1 MSIHERTDERT
12 DERDS
17 RRAADGRSHVPSAA
31 VDADV
36 AGNGAEHDAPQGRH
50 EEILEA
56 ALELFATIGYRATT
70 MAQIGDRIGI
80 RGPSLYKHVASKQ
93 ELLVAIMA
101 GMMEDLLR
109 LQRAALDAGGDVRE
123 RLERITI
130 VHVQYHA
137 QERYRAF
144 VGHREIDNLEEPE
157 RSRILDLRREYESNF
172 RDLVQEGREL
182 RMFRSSS
189 DRWSSYAILDM
200 GIGVSAWYSPTGSVA
215 PDELGATYAEF
226 ALRMLGAELA

>member
-1 MSIHERTDERT
+1 MVVPMSIDERPT
-12 DERDS
+12 TS
-17 RRAADGRSHVPSAA
+17 RSPARSSGRSHVPSVTGPAG
-31 VDADV
+31 AD
-36 AGNGAEHDAPQGRH
+36 HDGPQDRH
-50 EEILEA
+50 EEIIEA

-101 GMMEDLLR
+101 GMMEDLLDR
-109 LQRAALDAGGDVRE
+109 QRAALRTGGDVRE
-123 RLERITI
+123 RLERITA

-137 QERYRAF
+137 EHRYRAF
-144 VGHREIDNLEEPE
+144 VGHREIDSLEEPE
-157 RSRILDLRREYESNF
+157 RSRILELRREYESNF
-172 RDLVQEGREL
+172 RDLVQEGREQ
-182 RMFRSSS
+182 RVFRTSS

-200 GIGVSAWYSPTGSVA
+200 GIGVSAWYNPTGSVA

-226 ALRMLGAELA
+226 ALRMLGVDT